1 MKCILFYFGIL
12 HPKQLILYTFLHGLA
27 VNKTDGWR
35 DAKDAESWHVAIFNA
50 ESQGGL
56 ASWDESDEKWIIPR
70 LDLAG
75 NNLVKSIPT
84 SIEGAFRPET
94 DYSRLND
101 SGRRCRHDNIL
112 CLDLDRPGSISNK
125 NIDTNLIDMN
135 IDGDLNYTD
144 SRKSPYLCLT
154 KERKHG
160 KANRNHGRHMSRLN
174 PVPY

>member
-1 MKCILFYFGIL
+1 MSSDPHSCVISSIIVIFLLTLSFFS
-12 HPKQLILYTFLHGLA
+12 PK
-27 VNKTDGWR
+27 
-35 DAKDAESWHVAIFNA
+35 HVAMFNV

-56 ASWDESDEKWIIPR
+56 ALWDESEEKWIIPR

-112 CLDLDRPGSISNK
+112 CLDLDHPGSISNK

-135 IDGDLNYTD
+135 IDG
-144 SRKSPYLCLT
+144 KSQYLCS

-160 KANRNHGRHMSRLN
+160 KANRNHRHHRPRTAN
-174 PVPY
+174 H